1 MIPLFAADG
10 PSPSINKSPLEG
22 EHAAFPMRPR
32 EIVIFVETKYSRDD
46 AVDQALPQQR
56 PVRRTALAA
65 AFFRFTGR

>member
-1 MIPLFAADG
+1 
-10 PSPSINKSPLEG
+10 LEG
-22 EHAAFPMRPR
+22 EHAAFPMRPK